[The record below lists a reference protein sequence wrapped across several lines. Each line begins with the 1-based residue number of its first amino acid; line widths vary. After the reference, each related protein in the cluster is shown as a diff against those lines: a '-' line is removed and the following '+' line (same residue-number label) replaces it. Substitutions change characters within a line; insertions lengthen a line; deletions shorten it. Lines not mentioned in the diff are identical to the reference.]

1 MLLRRAGSTAASC
14 RGITDRA
21 SLFAPE
27 KRHRTADRPA
37 TRLQRAFAT
46 DNREILSTTLYV
58 RLPHRPHDQ
67 PQPWQFGAMPFALVR
82 ASGDK
87 IRPGATPPG
96 PELLREGHGL
106 PAEMP
111 AADRL
116 VLILAASDVLL
127 TAAMV
132 PPLPPAR
139 LRLALPNLVEDMLA
153 TDAAPCHIALGP
165 ALDATAPA
173 RGPRRRLLMVTDRA
187 WLRAALDQFAEHKHR
202 RRTVLP
208 AQLCLPLAEATAPAP
223 ADTPEPAL
231 AGDAAPSPAPTP
243 SAPEAPA
250 SGDEAAQPATLV
262 VEAAASA
269 LAQSALLLDA
279 AAPPPAAAE
288 AARLWQLTV
297 RTGPYDGYG
306 LLLNDQALAAWEAL
320 APAGEWHGDKAAR
333 SHAPVPALRTQRP
346 IARASRISDDWR
358 IWLAGAEACL
368 REPQLDLAQFEFAQG
383 RMDRWNLLAWRAP
396 VALVLALVLAQ
407 IIGMNV
413 QWLML
418 RQESRHID
426 AAQIDILHTAFPNVP
441 PVAEP
446 PLLMRRQ
453 MDLLRT
459 ASGRSTPSD
468 FLPLADGFA
477 RAASDLP
484 PDALL
489 QLDYRAGTL
498 YATLKAGTNTNALR
512 NAARQAGLQMEEDK
526 TPPDATVRAGGAP
539 TPPGSRWTIKSESRA
554 DGKTQ
559 GGAGS

>member
-1 MLLRRAGSTAASC
+1 M
-14 RGITDRA
+14 
-21 SLFAPE
+21 
-27 KRHRTADRPA
+27 
-37 TRLQRAFAT
+37 
-46 DNREILSTTLYV
+46 STTLYV

-82 ASGDK
+82 ASTDK
-87 IRPGATPPG
+87 GRPGGTPPA

-106 PAEMP
+106 PTEMP

-116 VLILAASDVLL
+116 VLIAAASDVLL

-153 TDAAPCHIALGP
+153 TDAALSHIALGP
-165 ALDATAPA
+165 ALDASAPA

-202 RRTVLP
+202 RRSVLP
-208 AQLCLPLAEATAPAP
+208 AQLCLPLAEAMAPVP
-223 ADTPEPAL
+223 AETPEPVL
-231 AGDAAPSPAPTP
+231 AEGATATPTP
-243 SAPEAPA
+243 SVPPIPA
-250 SGDEAAQPATLV
+250 TTDESAQPATLV

-269 LAQSALLLDA
+269 LARSASLLDA
-279 AAPPPAAAE
+279 AAAPPAGAE
-288 AARLWQLTV
+288 SARLWHVTV

-306 LLLNDQALAAWEAL
+306 LLLNDQALAAWQAL
-320 APAGEWHGDKAAR
+320 APEGEWHGDKSAVA
-333 SHAPVPALRTQRP
+333 HAPVAALRTRP
-346 IARASRISDDWR
+346 VARASRISEDWR

-383 RMDRWNLLAWRAP
+383 RMDRWNLLAWRLP
-396 VALVLALVLAQ
+396 VALVAGLLIAQ
-407 IIGMNV
+407 MIGMNV

-418 RQESRHID
+418 RQEAKRID

-453 MDLLRT
+453 MEQLRT

-477 RAASDLP
+477 RAAHDLP

-498 YATLKAGTNTNALR
+498 YVTLKAGTNTNALR
-512 NAARQAGLQMEEDK
+512 NAVRQAGLQMEEDK
-526 TPPDATVRAGGAP
+526 SPPDATVRAGGAP
-539 TPPGSRWTIKSESRA
+539 TPPGSRWTIQTEARA
-554 DGKTQ
+554 EGKAQ
-559 GGAGS
+559 GRAGA

>member
-1 MLLRRAGSTAASC
+1 M
-14 RGITDRA
+14 
-21 SLFAPE
+21 
-27 KRHRTADRPA
+27 
-37 TRLQRAFAT
+37 
-46 DNREILSTTLYV
+46 STTLYV

-82 ASGDK
+82 ASAEKSRAGGLS
-87 IRPGATPPG
+87 PA
-96 PELLREGHGL
+96 PELLREGHAL
-106 PAEMP
+106 AAEMP

-165 ALDATAPA
+165 ALDPAAPA

-187 WLRAALDQFAEHKHR
+187 WLRAALDQFTEHKHR
-202 RRTVLP
+202 RRNVLP
-208 AQLCLPLAEATAPAP
+208 AQLCLPLEEATALAPAP
-223 ADTPEPAL
+223 ADTADILAPTPEPAT
-231 AGDAAPSPAPTP
+231 AGDATPAPAPQPSVPETP
-243 SAPEAPA
+243 ATADA
-250 SGDEAAQPATLV
+250 AAQPATLV
-262 VEAAASA
+262 VEAATSA
-269 LAQSALLLDA
+269 LAQSASLLDA
-279 AAPPPAAAE
+279 AAPPPAAADT
-288 AARLWQLTV
+288 ARLWQLTV

-306 LLLNDQALAAWEAL
+306 LLLNDQALAAWQVL
-320 APAGEWHGDKAAR
+320 APAGVWHGDPAALA
-333 SHAPVPALRTQRP
+333 HAPVPALRAQRP
-346 IARASRISDDWR
+346 VARASRISENWR

-368 REPQLDLAQFEFAQG
+368 RDPQVDLAQFEFAQG
-383 RMDRWNLLAWRAP
+383 RMDRWNVLAWRLP
-396 VALVLALVLAQ
+396 VALAVGLALVQ
-407 IIGMNV
+407 IIGMNA

-418 RQESRHID
+418 RQEAKRIE

-453 MDLLRT
+453 MEQLRT

-477 RAASDLP
+477 RAAQSLP

-489 QLDYRAGTL
+489 QLDYRAGAL
-498 YATLKAGTNTNALR
+498 YVTLKPGTNTNALR
-512 NAARQAGLQMEEDK
+512 SAARQAGLQMEEDK
-526 TPPDATVRAGGAP
+526 TPPDAAVRAGGAP
-539 TPPGSRWTIKSESRA
+539 TPPGSRWTIKSEARA
-554 DGKTQ
+554 DSPAQ
-559 GGAGS
+559 GRAGA